1 MHAVAAIL
9 PKPGLGVDRPHS
21 FSLTYPN
28 GQIDFFSAGT
38 DDLVVEWTATANYW
52 AARRSRQPLQG
63 GVSNMEY
70 GWTKVLESAADD
82 QEDKA
87 SVKSGRSNLNKMGGT
102 YGRRTIGGGQ
112 AEKMHVN
119 DWKPPPPSTMPS
131 PLDEESQLQVLIIH
145 VRSLVEELEGHK
157 GMEEPMS
164 RMVS

>member
-1 MHAVAAIL
+1 
-9 PKPGLGVDRPHS
+9 
-21 FSLTYPN
+21 
-28 GQIDFFSAGT
+28 
-38 DDLVVEWTATANYW
+38 
-52 AARRSRQPLQG
+52 
-63 GVSNMEY
+63 MEY

-119 DWKPPPPSTMPS
+119 DWKPPPPATMPS